1 MILQRLVELYERR
14 TGPDAEHPLPEP
26 GWSKEPIAFVIE
38 LAKDGSVT
46 GVRDLRDPNSKSG
59 ARGRVMRVPA
69 PPKRTNNEVA
79 CLLWDKPEYA
89 LGLPNPKAF
98 EQKEE
103 DPDKRAKLAKDQAE
117 RRFRLFRER
126 IEELAQTVHD
136 PGLAALKKFLAG
148 DTVAAV
154 RAAASPETMA
164 ALEAQAG
171 NVSFKF
177 AEDPEGLIFDRPLVR
192 EALTKAPEGVEATDP
207 AQCCVTGKFGPIAR
221 LHPPIKGVSGSQT
234 SGANIISFNKEA
246 FTSFNLAQGANA
258 PVGTWAAFA
267 YTTALNAL
275 LARDSAQK
283 TTVGGTTVV
292 FWAGRATA
300 NEAVLC
306 PFLAA
311 MSTDDPS
318 RGAERVRALYKA
330 PKTGV
335 PPCIEDDTPFYILG
349 LSAESKSRLT
359 VRFFH
364 EGTIRGVAET
374 VLRWFS
380 ELEIVEDKDDREK
393 KRRKGEPDRQS
404 LALSALLRALSVQG
418 DLNNAPPLLS
428 AELLRAAFTG
438 ARLPERVL
446 AEAINRC
453 AAERGPTRARAALI
467 KAFLIRNL
475 GEEVTVALDLEE
487 KDTAYRLG
495 RLFAVLERLQQD
507 AVSPNATIRDRY
519 WGAASSMPAYVFPQL
534 LSLATSHLGKL
545 EGDKP
550 GLARWFEK
558 QIGEITSGLPPSL
571 PATLSLVEQGRFA
584 IGYWHQRHTPKT
596 EAAPTPN
603 SNLTTEEEIAQ

>member
-98 EQKEE
+98 EQKKE

-177 AEDPEGLIFDRPLVR
+177 VEDPEGLIFDRPLVR
-192 EALTKAPEGVEATDP
+192 EALAKAPEGVEATDP

-318 RGAERVRALYKA
+318 RGAERVRALYEA

-374 VLRWFS
+374 VLRWFR
-380 ELEIVEDKDDREK
+380 ELEIVGAEQETV
-393 KRRKGEPDRQS
+393 
-404 LALSALLRALSVQG
+404 ALRDLLRALSVQG
-418 DLNNAPPLLS
+418 DLDNAPPLLS

-467 KAFLIRNL
+467 KVFLIRNL
-475 GEEVTVALDLEE
+475 GKEVTVALDLEE

-596 EAAPTPN
+596 EAAPTPD
-603 SNLTTEEEIAQ
+603 SDLTTEEEIAQ

>member
-98 EQKEE
+98 EQKKE

-177 AEDPEGLIFDRPLVR
+177 VEDPEGLIFDRPLVR
-192 EALTKAPEGVEATDP
+192 EALAKAPEGVEATDP

-318 RGAERVRALYKA
+318 RGAERVRALYEA

-374 VLRWFS
+374 VLRWFR
-380 ELEIVEDKDDREK
+380 ELEIVGAEQETV
-393 KRRKGEPDRQS
+393 
-404 LALSALLRALSVQG
+404 ALRDLLRALSVQG
-418 DLNNAPPLLS
+418 DLDNAPPLLS

-467 KAFLIRNL
+467 KVFLIRNL

-571 PATLSLVEQGRFA
+571 PPTLSLVEQGRFA

-596 EAAPTPN
+596 EAAPTPD
-603 SNLTTEEEIAQ
+603 SDLTTEEEIAQ

>member
-98 EQKEE
+98 EQKKE

-177 AEDPEGLIFDRPLVR
+177 VEDPEGLIFDRPLVR
-192 EALTKAPEGVEATDP
+192 EALAKAPEGVEATDP

-318 RGAERVRALYKA
+318 RGAERVRALYEA

-374 VLRWFS
+374 VLRWFR
-380 ELEIVEDKDDREK
+380 ELEIVGAEQETV
-393 KRRKGEPDRQS
+393 
-404 LALSALLRALSVQG
+404 ALRDLLRALSVQG
-418 DLNNAPPLLS
+418 DLDNAPPLLS

-467 KAFLIRNL
+467 KVFLIRNL
-475 GEEVTVALDLEE
+475 GKEVTVALDLEE

-571 PATLSLVEQGRFA
+571 PPTLSLVEQGRFA

-596 EAAPTPN
+596 EAAPTPD
-603 SNLTTEEEIAQ
+603 SDLTTEEEIAQ